1 LKIRLTLNFQFEKTV
16 SLQRDLKYKNM
27 TTVFIEDNSAQATSF
42 VEYARTLPFTRVV
55 AEKKMSFE
63 EACAE
68 CNAVTVDYFFD
79 ELNSRIEKWAD
90 HA

>member
-1 LKIRLTLNFQFEKTV
+1 
-16 SLQRDLKYKNM
+16 M

-63 EACAE
+63 EAVAE
-68 CNAVTVDYFFD
+68 CNGRPASEFFD
-79 ELNSRIEKWAD
+79 ELRYQIKEHFRNA
-90 HA
+90 